1 MSFDLTPPKI
11 KLNAWLIVSPFAVC
25 AVIFAL
31 LSFCGCAS
39 VPRATS
45 GGRLLEIWPQ
55 ISDRSF
61 IRVRGIG
68 AVDQAAKGQTA
79 RRGASRDAALVA
91 ARYELLAV
99 IKGVKLEGGVS
110 VAQLIEKDSL
120 IREIANEVVSG
131 GDEIKTEWMSD
142 DGCVVTLELR
152 RSKVERLIH
161 EKSQREKNLEERV
174 DRDIAEIEKLNMALY
189 VAIMNRSDRRD
200 WADVRDRAVK
210 AKKLADEV
218 TRLGVMVDRMDADPN
233 NGALEGAVLNQI
245 IDTSSRLAEEE
256 KAACWFPLSPCYWG
270 HGKWSSK

>member
-1 MSFDLTPPKI
+1 VSFNLTPPTI
-11 KLNAWLIVSPFAVC
+11 RLNAWLIMSPFAVTTLIL
-25 AVIFAL
+25 VL
-31 LSFCGCAS
+31 LSLYGCAS
-39 VPRATS
+39 VPRATG

-55 ISDRSF
+55 ISDRAF

-68 AVDQAAKGQTA
+68 AVDQAAQGQTA

-99 IKGVKLEGGVS
+99 IKGVKLEGGVT

-131 GDEIKTEWMSD
+131 GDEVKTEWMSD

-161 EKSQREKNLEERV
+161 EKSQREKNLEDRV
-174 DRDIAEIEKLNMALY
+174 ARDIAEIEKLNMALY
-189 VAIMNRSDRRD
+189 IATMNRSDRKD
-200 WADVRDRAVK
+200 WAEVRDRAGR
-210 AKKLADEV
+210 AKRLADDVSRIE
-218 TRLGVMVDRMDADPN
+218 TLVDQGEKDGTNSNDA
-233 NGALEGAVLNQI
+233 ATLNQI